1 MELVAITLARLTSLI
16 QLSSWDP
23 FGRTST
29 LEAIK
34 TLASAFKFE
43 VYPKSLPEINLAKGI
58 EILEGKM
65 GDIVIDKITVYANG
79 IVIDTRSSTDN
90 SETVLT
96 AILDLIHK
104 ALGAQIKPAR
114 QTYTSQFNFR
124 SEMNLLAMQPS
135 IVKDIAEHLTERT
148 STDLKHPFTFQPTG
162 LLFNA
167 DLSQARIPPTM
178 FSIERLADMPFSEN
192 LYFSAAPLPTNEH
205 IQVVEQFEASL
216 LRLQSHV

>member
-1 MELVAITLARLTSLI
+1 MELVAINLARLTSLI

-29 LEAIK
+29 LDAIK
-34 TLASAFKFE
+34 ALASAFKFE

-79 IVIDTRSSTDN
+79 IVIDTRSSTEN
-90 SETVLT
+90 SEKVLT

-104 ALGAQIKPAR
+104 TLGAQIEPVR
-114 QTYTSQFNFR
+114 QTYTSQFTFR

-135 IVKDIAEHLTERT
+135 IIKGIAERLTERT
-148 STDLKHPFTFQPTG
+148 SAHIPTDSASHQCRFIPGQNTSKR
-162 LLFNA
+162 LF
-167 DLSQARIPPTM
+167 D
-178 FSIERLADMPFSEN
+178 
-192 LYFSAAPLPTNEH
+192 
-205 IQVVEQFEASL
+205 
-216 LRLQSHV
+216 